1 MAYQKVGIGSSA
13 NDGTGDTLRVGADK
27 INENFEDLFGKINGV
42 ANSAISDGTALT
54 SDTVTLNDAT
64 QTLTNKTL
72 TSPVIGVINNGGNL
86 ILPTGTNDTL
96 VGRTTSDTLTN
107 KTLTAATVATS
118 LDLNGSELILDADG
132 DTSITADTDDQIDIK
147 IAGNDRIT
155 MSTGLIDIKNDGV
168 QSQVRLYCESA
179 NAHYVA
185 LQAPAHSVLGSGNK
199 TVTLPATTTTLVGT
213 DTTDT
218 LTNKTLTTPTI
229 NGATFSGVLG
239 GAIIGG
245 VESKSGAGALSL
257 THLITEVTST
267 GTDALTLAN
276 GTAGQV
282 KIITMIVDGGD
293 ATLQPATFH
302 DGTSILFDA
311 VGESV
316 VLVYHN
322 TIGWKAV
329 SVSGATIS

>member
-42 ANSAISDGTALT
+42 ANSAISNGTALT
-54 SDTVTLNDAT
+54 SDTVVLRTAA

-72 TSPVIGVINNGGNL
+72 TAPVIGVISNSGNL
-86 ILPTGTNDTL
+86 TLPSGSPDTL
-96 VGRTTSDTLTN
+96 VGRATTDTLTN

-132 DTSITADTDDQIDIK
+132 DTSITADTDDRIDVK
-147 IAGNDRIT
+147 IAGNDRIEL
-155 MSTGLIDIKNDGV
+155 STGLISIKNDGA
-168 QSQVRLYCESA
+168 QSQVRLYCESN

-185 LQAPAHSVLGSGNK
+185 LQAPAHADFSGNH
-199 TVTLPATTTTLVGT
+199 TITLPNTTQTLVGRT
-213 DTTDT
+213 STDT
-218 LTNKTLTTPTI
+218 LTNKTLTAPSI